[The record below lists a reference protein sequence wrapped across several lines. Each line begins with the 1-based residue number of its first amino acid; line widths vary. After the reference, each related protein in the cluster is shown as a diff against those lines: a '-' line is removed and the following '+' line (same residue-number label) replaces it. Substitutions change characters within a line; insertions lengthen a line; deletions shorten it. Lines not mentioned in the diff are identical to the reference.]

1 MTQSICYVKGTIRKD
16 VVAIT
21 PKDCRVTEARV
32 LETLY
37 GGGWVPTQLRAVA
50 VVEVPSAATELE
62 RLTNLYGAEA
72 IEKAY
77 GHPASARQVIAEL
90 LTMSPAKVKASG
102 LLVEN
107 DATPVVVLDED
118 GDAPAPRK
126 PAASKAAPKPAGTK
140 PRKGG
145 SAAAS
150 VDSGGD
156 SAQAAQ

>member
-1 MTQSICYVKGTIRKD
+1 MTQSICYVKGNVRKD
-16 VVAIT
+16 AVEIT
-21 PKDCRVTEARV
+21 QKECRVTEARV

-37 GGGWVPTQLRAVA
+37 GGGWVPSQLRAVPVA
-50 VVEVPSAATELE
+50 EMPHATEELE
-62 RLTNLYGAEA
+62 RLTNLYGHEA

-90 LTMSPAKVKASG
+90 LGMTPAQVKASG

-107 DATPVVVLDED
+107 DATPVVVLGED

-126 PAASKAAPKPAGTK
+126 PAASKPAGTK

-150 VDSGGD
+150 VDSGGE